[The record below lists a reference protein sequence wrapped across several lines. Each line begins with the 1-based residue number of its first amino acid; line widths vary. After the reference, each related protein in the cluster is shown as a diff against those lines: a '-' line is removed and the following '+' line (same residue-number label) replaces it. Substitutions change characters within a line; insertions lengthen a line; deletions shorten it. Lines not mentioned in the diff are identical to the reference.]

1 MAAASALESAA
12 SPVRSGWIGS
22 PGWDLFWMFSALWGA
37 AVLLGGGLL
46 ADRMAGLGDL
56 AEGVGL
62 IALGLFV
69 ANRFLS
75 ISHSWSTTYM
85 VLFSP
90 LLESERRS
98 QPGKYRW
105 LPLAIALLAFALG
118 FAVAGGQ
125 RFPPDG
131 RLHAGLWPWALY
143 IGLFWVGHFWH
154 FGNQDF
160 GVLTLYRLKA
170 GQGLLDRRV
179 DKAYTVAMMFVIQP
193 IVYLSI
199 VRTTAFAEMAYTW
212 LPISAQGVWTLAQAA
227 VALATLL
234 SLGVVAF
241 ELAKPNRSLPKL
253 LYYGVC
259 YLHAALLFGVGY
271 AKQPSLAFLYVVA
284 YMWSHW
290 FIAIGL
296 VARINTRFY
305 RSRGSAGIRAALR
318 HALVLGCIALAVL
331 LLTQPYVDFGL
342 FNTDEFRYKQIL
354 AGIGPGEALVIG
366 AVLGFFLAEQL
377 LHYYCDRC
385 LFRFRDPAIRAKV
398 APLLL

>member
-1 MAAASALESAA
+1 MAAASAVESAA
-12 SPVRSGWIGS
+12 SPPQGWIGS

-37 AVLLGGGLL
+37 ALLL
-46 ADRMAGLGDL
+46 
-56 AEGVGL
+56 GVGL
-62 IALGLFV
+62 VAELALVAATLFV
-69 ANRFLS
+69 INRFVS
-75 ISHSWSTTYM
+75 ITHSWSTTYM

-90 LLESERRS
+90 LLRSERQVRR
-98 QPGKYRW
+98 GRYLW
-105 LPLAIALLAFALG
+105 LPLAIAVFSFALG
-118 FAVAGGQ
+118 LGVAGWQ

-160 GVLTLYRLKA
+160 GVLTLYRMKA
-170 GQGLLDRRV
+170 GQGPLDRRV
-179 DKAYTVAMMFVIQP
+179 DKLYTVIMMFVIQP

-212 LPISAQGVWTLAQAA
+212 LPISAPGVWSLAKVA
-227 VALATLL
+227 VALATLAT
-234 SLGVVAF
+234 LGVVGF
-241 ELAKPNRSLPKL
+241 ELSKPNRSLPKL

-259 YLHAALLFGVGY
+259 YLHAALLFGVGF
-271 AKQPSLAFLYVVA
+271 AKQPALAFVYVVA

-296 VARINTRFY
+296 VSRINTRFY
-305 RSRGSAGIRAALR
+305 RARGISAARAPLR
-318 HALVLGCIALAVL
+318 HAAVLGSIALGVL
-331 LLTQPYVDFGL
+331 LLTQRYVDFGL
-342 FNTDEFRYKQIL
+342 FNTDAFRYKQIL
-354 AGIGPGEALVIG
+354 AGIGPGETLLIG

-385 LFRFRDPAIRAKV
+385 LFRFRDPAIRAVV

>member
-1 MAAASALESAA
+1 MAAASAVDSAA
-12 SPVRSGWIGS
+12 SPLRQGWIGS

-37 AVLLGGGLL
+37 ALLLGGSLV
-46 ADRMAGLGDL
+46 
-56 AEGVGL
+56 AEV
-62 IALGLFV
+62 ALVAAALF
-69 ANRFLS
+69 AINRLVS
-75 ISHSWSTTYM
+75 ITHSWSTTYM

-90 LLESERRS
+90 LLRSERQARR
-98 QPGKYRW
+98 GKYVW
-105 LPLAIALLAFALG
+105 LPLAIVVLSFALG
-118 FAVAGGQ
+118 VAVAGWQ

-131 RLHAGLWPWALY
+131 RLHAGLWPWGLY
-143 IGLFWVGHFWH
+143 IGLFWIGHFWH

-160 GVLTLYRLKA
+160 GVLTLYRMKA
-170 GQGLLDRRV
+170 GQGPLDRRV
-179 DKAYTVAMMFVIQP
+179 DKLYTVAMMFVIQP

-212 LPISAQGVWTLAQAA
+212 LPISARGIWSLAEVAA
-227 VALATLL
+227 ALATLL
-234 SLGVVAF
+234 TLGAVGF
-241 ELAKPNRSLPKL
+241 ELSKPNRSLQKV

-259 YLHAALLFGVGY
+259 FLHAALLFGVGF
-271 AKQPSLAFLYVVA
+271 AKQPALAFLYVVA

-296 VARINTRFY
+296 VSRINTRFY
-305 RSRGSAGIRAALR
+305 RARGISGTRAPLR
-318 HALVLGCIALAVL
+318 HAAVLGSIALGVL
-331 LLTQPYVDFGL
+331 LLTQRYVDFGL

-354 AGIGPGEALVIG
+354 AGIGPGETLLIG